1 MYLKLNGVQ
10 FSLKEIGGQEDT
22 ISRILRTITQKH
34 RINEE
39 ETREYL
45 KSKETATESSF

>member
-10 FSLKEIGGQEDT
+10 FSLKAIGSQDDV

-45 KSKETATESSF
+45 KSKETVTDSSF